1 MTGQRST
8 ADHVFMF
15 AFDIIHLDVQHGL
28 LTIIYKAQHNLL
40 LGEGG
45 W

>member
-15 AFDIIHLDVQHGL
+15 TFGIIHLDVQYGL
-28 LTIIYKAQHNLL
+28 LTISYKAQQNLL